1 MDSDQTQAMPGPDG
15 RPGPAARRAAVL
27 VVSIALLLGGFV
39 GGVLAERGGY
49 LVAPPPSVAPSVPG
63 LPSSSPTPG
72 GSPGPTVSPSA
83 APSLPPMSEE
93 EALDLFR
100 QAWDLI
106 HEQYVGRD
114 ELDDRALAY
123 GAIDGLTNA
132 VGDTGHTGFETP
144 IERETSNDA
153 LQGRYVG
160 IGIYVD
166 EDEDGIRVAGVIP
179 RTPAARA
186 GLRVGDVIIEVNGT
200 SLDDLPLS
208 EAARLI
214 RGPEGTSLTIEVDPA
229 GPPEPREIR
238 LTRESIDVP
247 TVEWAIVPGTDVAH
261 VRILQFSS
269 GAAEALGGALDAAK
283 ARGAG
288 RVLLDLRGNPGGF
301 VNEAV
306 GVASQF
312 LASGVVYQTED
323 ADGKRTPAPVQ
334 PGGRWTHGPIVVLVD
349 RSTASSAEIVA
360 SAIQDAGRATIV
372 GEATFGTGT
381 VLAEFPLKDGSALR
395 IGTVRWLTASGRALW
410 HEGLDPDIEATLPEG
425 IAPLSPPEV
434 EALSPD
440 AIDDVEDVVLL
451 RGLRE
456 LGVEPGEASTPQEPT
471 IGAWGTGR
479 VPASRVVPAHPSRA
493 VSAAE

>member
-1 MDSDQTQAMPGPDG
+1 MEPDAPTPDSPTPAAGPSPEPQPHRPSAR
-15 RPGPAARRAAVL
+15 RPGRALAGVL
-27 VVSIALLLGGFV
+27 GAMLLVGVAFT
-39 GGVLAERGGY
+39 GGVLAERGG
-49 LVAPPPSVAPSVPG
+49 LLTVPVAPPAPAAPSSPVPG
-63 LPSSSPTPG
+63 SPPPVD
-72 GSPGPTVSPSA
+72 GSPAPAGSPSA
-83 APSLPPMSEE
+83 APSMPPLSEE
-93 EALDLFR
+93 EALHLFR

-114 ELDDRALAY
+114 ELDERALVY

-132 VGDTGHTGFETP
+132 VGDTGHTGFESP
-144 IERETSNDA
+144 VERETSNDA

-186 GLRVGDVIIEVNGT
+186 GLGVGDVIIGVNGT
-200 SLDDLPLS
+200 SLDDMTLS
-208 EAARLI
+208 EGARLI

-229 GPPEPREIR
+229 GPPGPRQVR

-261 VRILQFSS
+261 IRILQFST
-269 GAAEALGGALDAAK
+269 GAAEALADALEAAQAKGA
-283 ARGAG
+283 R

-334 PGGRWTHGPIVVLVD
+334 PGGSWTEGPLVVLVD

-360 SAIQDAGRATIV
+360 SAIQDAGRGTIV
-372 GEATFGTGT
+372 GESTFGTGT
-381 VLAEFPLKDGSALR
+381 VLAEFPLDDGSALR

-410 HEGLDPDIEATLPEG
+410 HEGLDPDVPAALPEG
-425 IAPLSPPEV
+425 VAPLSPPDVESLAAGEV
-434 EALSPD
+434 
-440 AIDDVEDVVLL
+440 DDVDDVVLL
-451 RGLRE
+451 RGLLE
-456 LGVEPGEASTPQEPT
+456 LGLEPGAASKP
-471 IGAWGTGR
+471 
-479 VPASRVVPAHPSRA
+479 
-493 VSAAE
+493 